1 MKSDEYWRKREEA
14 ARKDRITD
22 EKEMQK
28 QIDAIN
34 QRMIDECNLQIDA
47 WLQRYADKDGISLAE
62 AKKRVSKLDIE
73 EYERY
78 AKKLVARGAV
88 MRQEGKKV
96 SYGSF
101 TDEENEQMRLYN
113 LTMKVN
119 RLEMLKSRLGLE
131 TTAGYAELRNYLG
144 SKLTDAAMAEAERQA
159 GILGESVNL
168 NAKEAGSIVNASF
181 KGATFSQRLW
191 KDQQELKAAL
201 DRSLTSALIQGQSSA
216 KAAQQI
222 REHFSGDFK
231 KAGKAAMRL
240 ATTELARVEIGAQQK
255 SFEKMDFKQYTFLA
269 VGPHPCDICQALDG
283 KHFDVDKMIPGE
295 NAPPMHPYCHCSVA
309 AYSDRKDYDEWLNS
323 GAAREGVTLEKFISV
338 HSKKPEEKDIV
349 SEENHAIINTDVFGE
364 QSRLNPGPDKSA
376 IIDDVIDNDEY
387 KRRIK
392 KIGEPENITNI
403 MLFQSRKTLW
413 RRNGT
418 LFEDLIYIN
427 SETGKV
433 LAQRLMDE
441 EERVEPTEKMKT
453 LVLNNPGKIIAIHN
467 HPHSMLPSLDDLKN
481 ASRYRYSVIICHNG
495 SIIKFA
501 VDKNADI
508 KKADLTLEMM
518 QSRFDKEEDLSSDLS
533 LLSSLGVNLE
543 VIH

>member
-159 GILGESVNL
+159 GILGESVSM

-191 KDQQELKAAL
+191 NNQQELKAAL

-240 ATTELARVEIGAQQK
+240 AVTELARVEIEAQKQ

-309 AYSDRKDYDEWLNS
+309 VYSDRSDYDEWLNS
-323 GAAREGVTLEKFISV
+323 GAAMRGMLFENFK
-338 HSKKPEEKDIV
+338 SKSIPERRLKDHEYIFGTFNYMN
-349 SEENHAIINTDVFGE
+349 SKAIIKPRNIMKNMNKSKVGREALNYLLENNVSVRLEYGTDEDDG
-364 QSRLNPGPDKSA
+364 SRYGYYDPVSDEIVIFADITKTIEKTAEIIIHEATHRKSA
-376 IIDDVIDNDEY
+376 LELSQRSEVICMLQE
-387 KRRIK
+387 KRHEKR
-392 KIGEPENITNI
+392 
-403 MLFQSRKTLW
+403 
-413 RRNGT
+413 
-418 LFEDLIYIN
+418 
-427 SETGKV
+427 
-433 LAQRLMDE
+433 DE
-441 EERVEPTEKMKT
+441 E
-453 LVLNNPGKIIAIHN
+453 
-467 HPHSMLPSLDDLKN
+467 
-481 ASRYRYSVIICHNG
+481 
-495 SIIKFA
+495 
-501 VDKNADI
+501 
-508 KKADLTLEMM
+508 LTLEDIK
-518 QSRFDKEEDLSSDLS
+518 STIKKVKELYPELPWR
-533 LLSSLGVNLE
+533 
-543 VIH
+543 

>member
-62 AKKRVSKLDIE
+62 AKKRVSKLDIA

-144 SKLTDAAMAEAERQA
+144 DKLTDAAMAEAERQA
-159 GILGESVNL
+159 GILGESVNM

-181 KGATFSQRLW
+181 RGATFSQRLW

-201 DRSLTSALIQGQSSA
+201 DRSLTVALIQGQSSA

-255 SFEKMDFKQYTFLA
+255 SFEKMGFKQYTFLA
-269 VGPHPCDICQALDG
+269 VGPHPCEICQALDG
-283 KHFDVDKMIPGE
+283 KHFDVDKMVPGE
-295 NAPPMHPYCHCSVA
+295 NAPPMHPWCHCSVS
-309 AYSDRKDYDEWLNS
+309 AYSDRMDYDEWLNS
-323 GAAREGVTLEKFISV
+323 GAAKKGVALEEFKPSIKKMAASSNGNDWSETVPQEISKEDKKKIIVYAKERNINIVDLSQFDGDIELLKSCIDTAANLYHEFPLNKKLTLTVKNIDDDDFGRTDNRTIVINTKALRNRRITEKNISTGEFA
-338 HSKKPEEKDIV
+338 SKKLEDIV
-349 SEENHAIINTDVFGE
+349 AHEFGHYC
-364 QSRLNPGPDKSA
+364 GP
-376 IIDDVIDNDEY
+376 
-387 KRRIK
+387 
-392 KIGEPENITNI
+392 KIGKPIEMLRKAYYNVYKKNITEEEFAAFIDSEISQYAKSKNYSELLAE
-403 MLFQSRKTLW
+403 LFAKH
-413 RRNGT
+413 
-418 LFEDLIYIN
+418 N
-427 SETGKV
+427 SNPTDITEEFF
-433 LAQRLMDE
+433 RLM
-441 EERVEPTEKMKT
+441 
-453 LVLNNPGKIIAIHN
+453 
-467 HPHSMLPSLDDLKN
+467 
-481 ASRYRYSVIICHNG
+481 
-495 SIIKFA
+495 
-501 VDKNADI
+501 
-508 KKADLTLEMM
+508 
-518 QSRFDKEEDLSSDLS
+518 KEGL
-533 LLSSLGVNLE
+533 
-543 VIH
+543 

>member
-14 ARKDRITD
+14 ARKDRVTD

-78 AKKLVARGAV
+78 AKKLVARGAA

-159 GILGESVNL
+159 GILGESVSM

-191 KDQQELKAAL
+191 NNQQELKAAL

-283 KHFDVDKMIPGE
+283 KHFDVDKMVPGE
-295 NAPPMHPYCHCSVA
+295 NAPPMHPWCHCSVS
-309 AYSDRKDYDEWLNS
+309 AYSDRSDYDEWLNS
-323 GAAREGVTLEKFISV
+323 GAAKKGVTLEEFKRNREKHSPSRVLFDFSDSSLAKIFGKHVHFKTGGMDEKEYAKFASEKKLRHRVNNADFNDMLRSGIIS
-338 HSKKPEEKDIV
+338 
-349 SEENHAIINTDVFGE
+349 T
-364 QSRLNPGPDKSA
+364 
-376 IIDDVIDNDEY
+376 
-387 KRRIK
+387 
-392 KIGEPENITNI
+392 KIGPEKQERHIKNT
-403 MLFQSRKTLW
+403 FQFNKRFSKGERPGCFFEGTTLNDIYALIDGKLGSGYVEQLSDGSYQEFFDCEKEIGYYYSRKAGKYIKTKRVQVKYALGT
-413 RRNGT
+413 NGIHIIPVK
-418 LFEDLIYIN
+418 ERD
-427 SETGKV
+427 SE
-433 LAQRLMDE
+433 
-441 EERVEPTEKMKT
+441 
-453 LVLNNPGKIIAIHN
+453 
-467 HPHSMLPSLDDLKN
+467 
-481 ASRYRYSVIICHNG
+481 
-495 SIIKFA
+495 
-501 VDKNADI
+501 
-508 KKADLTLEMM
+508 
-518 QSRFDKEEDLSSDLS
+518 
-533 LLSSLGVNLE
+533 
-543 VIH
+543 